1 MGDMRRLFAIV
12 ACGLLLVMALAG
24 CKALSVSAGPT
35 AKAKTDSKSK
45 SDSKPKAKAK
55 PAKSSHPAAAH
66 PAAAAGGW
74 GTLRV
79 LAEPKAGVGA
89 IYKLITGARSS

>member
-1 MGDMRRLFAIV
+1 MRRLFAIV
-12 ACGLLLVMALAG
+12 ACGLLLLMALAG

-45 SDSKPKAKAK
+45 SDSKPKPKAK
-55 PAKSSHPAAAH
+55 PAKTSHPAATH
-66 PAAAAGGW
+66 PASAGS

-79 LAEPKAGVGA
+79 LVEPSAGVGA
-89 IYKLITGARSS
+89 IDKLITGAKSSVDLTM